1 MFCFQVNL
9 TQRKVFRTG
18 CLEPGMS
25 LINRLIHK
33 CIVAVEMSLVKP
45 SPLYIHNCCLSVDKA
60 MLAVIN

>member
-1 MFCFQVNL
+1 MFCFRVNL
-9 TQRKVFRTG
+9 TQRKVFRTC

-33 CIVAVEMSLVKP
+33 SIVAVEMSSVKP
-45 SPLYIHNCCLSVDKA
+45 FPLYIRNCCLSVDKA

>member
-18 CLEPGMS
+18 MS

-33 CIVAVEMSLVKP
+33 CIVAVEVSLVKP